1 MTAPGATPGGTA
13 LAGPFLSDAEVE
25 MVGLRLIDRTL
36 PKAEWT
42 HAAHLA
48 AAAWI
53 VSARPDLDAARDMPG
68 IIRAYNEATGVPNSD
83 TRGYHDTITQASL
96 GAVRAFLARQPA
108 GTPLHLACN
117 GLLGSRYGDKR
128 WPLLHWTEAL
138 LFSPAA
144 RRAWVEP
151 DLAPLPF

>member
-1 MTAPGATPGGTA
+1 MTTA
-13 LAGPFLSDAEVE
+13 LVAFKLDAEVE
-25 MVGLRLIDRTL
+25 QIGLCLMDRTL
-36 PKAEWT
+36 PKAKWT

-48 AAAWI
+48 SAAWI
-53 VSARPDLDAARDMPG
+53 VAARPDLDPARDMPG

-96 GAVRAFLARQPA
+96 RAVRSYLAGLPP
-108 GTPLHLACN
+108 GTPLHMACN
-117 GLLGSRYGDKR
+117 GLLASPYGDKH
-128 WPLLHWTEAL
+128 WPFQHWTDAV

-151 DLAPLPF
+151 DIAPLPF